1 MARRDLLTADERQI
15 LFGVPTD
22 RENLARHYMLSSQDL
37 ALVATRRG
45 DTNQIGFAV
54 QLGLLRHPGFG
65 FTLDAGAPVELVAFL
80 GEQIGVPVAAFERYA
95 SRPATASVHARE
107 AEAAL
112 GLRPPVNA
120 DLPLLI
126 EAATQAA
133 WSTDRGVPII
143 TGITDALRASC
154 ITLPSPSVIE
164 RAGLAGRARARQ
176 RAYDAMLA
184 GVPAD
189 SIAKLDAILIVD
201 PQTGHTTLAWLREIA
216 NAPTADNVCGLLERL
231 HRVRATG
238 LPAAI
243 GDCIHSDRLHQL
255 VREGR
260 ASPAQLLG
268 RYTPSRRRA
277 TLAAV
282 LLDLETRLT
291 DAALDM
297 AVDRRAKLT
306 PFEG

>member
-1 MARRDLLTADERQI
+1 MARRDLLTPDERQT
-15 LFGVPTD
+15 LFGVPTN
-22 RENLARHYMLSSQDL
+22 RNNLARHYMLSSQDL
-37 ALVATRRG
+37 ALVAKRRG
-45 DTNQIGFAV
+45 DTSQIGFAV

-65 FTLDAGAPVELVAFL
+65 FTLDAGAPTELVAFM
-80 GEQIGVPVAAFERYA
+80 GEQIGVPVTAFERYA
-95 SRPATASVHARE
+95 SRPATASVHARQ

-126 EAATQAA
+126 DAATKAA
-133 WSTDRGVPII
+133 WATDRGMPIVV
-143 TGITDALRASC
+143 GITEVLRASC

-189 SIAKLDAILIVD
+189 GIARLDAILIVD
-201 PQTGHTTLAWLREIA
+201 LQTGLTPLAWLRDMA
-216 NAPTADNVCGLLERL
+216 TAPTANNVCGLLEHL
-231 HRVRATG
+231 YRVRAIG
-238 LPAAI
+238 LPATI
-243 GDCIHSDRLHQL
+243 GDSVHPDRLHQL

-268 RYTPSRRRA
+268 RYTPSRRRV

-282 LLDLETRLT
+282 LLDLE
-291 DAALDM
+291 M
-297 AVDRRAKLT
+297 
-306 PFEG
+306 